1 MPSKIWRFI
10 FVKFYAFQSLQKW
23 CNHKKGYDAWQ
34 QGKTNRARF
43 KALQLTTRPGL
54 LEEWLA
60 LTSVKYHGN
69 LWVLTTLNQRLALTR
84 LRKTGPRAIKPNIN
98 GINWL
103 HYIKSIYPSSTAWK
117 AFLDTFDL
125 AKCWKILLT
134 KEGGIFGPDDFL
146 QKMKRCL
153 FLRVTANNCETRV
166 WFQVLLVTAIS
177 AWLISLFISSCLF
190 FFSINL
196 LVKVCKWAKESLW

>member
-43 KALQLTTRPGL
+43 IALQLT
-54 LEEWLA
+54 
-60 LTSVKYHGN
+60 
-69 LWVLTTLNQRLALTR
+69 
-84 LRKTGPRAIKPNIN
+84 IKPNIN

-103 HYIKSIYPSSTAWK
+103 RYIKSIYPSSTAWK

-177 AWLISLFISSCLF
+177 AWLIFLFISSCLF